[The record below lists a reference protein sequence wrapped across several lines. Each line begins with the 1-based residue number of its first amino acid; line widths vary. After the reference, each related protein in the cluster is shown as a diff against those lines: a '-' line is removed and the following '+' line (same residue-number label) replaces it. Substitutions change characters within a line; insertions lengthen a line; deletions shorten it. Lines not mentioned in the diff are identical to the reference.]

1 MAEEH
6 ESAHGVPSDITQ
18 IPVVWRYEVLRY
30 LRSWRLPA
38 TLAVVGAILAL
49 LFLIPPLAGQPY
61 GGTDVN
67 VPLYVEPV
75 DLPPG
80 VAPGPA
86 VPQYMGLLNRSVI
99 VADTLEISLNGTPY
113 PSLDGANWVFSSRED
128 GDLGINA
135 VLFMEDINGAVVTAT
150 YDWHASTETFGS
162 NFVGFVSILIVICAT
177 FFAADSLVGEF
188 QNKTG
193 YLLFPNAV
201 KRGTL
206 FVGKFLASVT
216 MGVVVIGIY
225 YGVVAVLSRVSV
237 GGVDDDYLLSFL
249 FAIEYVIAATAIGYF
264 ISSLLKGTTGAI
276 VLTFF
281 MLFMILPIV
290 DATSM
295 FSGVKMEGSATFAA
309 GVISYILIDPYPVDA
324 MTDVGMGMELHSFYP
339 TPETAAIVLLVYAVA
354 ACALSMVLFKRKQL
368 AG

>member
-6 ESAHGVPSDITQ
+6 ESMHGVPSDLSQ
-18 IPVVWRYEVLRY
+18 VPVVWRYEVLRY
-30 LRSWRLPA
+30 IRSWRLPA

-49 LFLIPPLAGQPY
+49 LYLIPPLAGEPY
-61 GGTDVN
+61 GGTDTD
-67 VPLYVEPV
+67 VPLYVEP
-75 DLPPG
+75 L
-80 VAPGPA
+80 
-86 VPQYMGLLNRSVI
+86 PQYVGFLNRSII

-113 PSLDGANWVFSSRED
+113 PSIDLEGANWVFSSRED
-128 GDLGINA
+128 GALGFNA
-135 VLFMEDINGAVVTAT
+135 VLFMENISGAEVTAT
-150 YDWHASTETFGS
+150 YDWHVSSETMDS

-206 FVGKFLASVT
+206 FVGKFLASIT
-216 MGVVVIGIY
+216 MGIIVIGLY
-225 YGVVAVLSRVSV
+225 YGVVAVLSTVSV

-249 FAIEYVIAATAIGYF
+249 FAIEYVVAAIAIAYF

-281 MLFMILPIV
+281 LLFMILPII
-290 DATSM
+290 DAVSM
-295 FSGVKMEGSATFAA
+295 VSGVKIEGSVTFAA
-309 GVISYILIDPYPVDA
+309 GAISYILIDPYPVDTMA
-324 MTDVGMGMELHSFYP
+324 DFGMGMELHSFYP
-339 TPETAAIVLLVYAVA
+339 TPETAAIVMLAYAAVA
-354 ACALSMVLFKRKQL
+354 CVLSVVLFKRKQL
-368 AG
+368 SG